1 MALALLMAGILALPT
16 IGGREVPGGIYG
28 RGLINAAVLAF
39 HATGLVLVF
48 RSDRF
53 INFAQ
58 IQMGTLGGLIFVLV
72 VQAEPL
78 FRALDAVCP
87 PCMEEPGSVA
97 LWANYATALVLG
109 LLVAVAVST
118 VFYVGV
124 VRRLNDSS
132 RLVVTVA
139 SIFAVQAVA
148 GLRDPI
154 VNAVITDRQRVMGI
168 PGGATPPPVDGPS
181 FSFGGA
187 TFTTPDVLIVAI
199 ALVAVVALAAYLR
212 FTNTGT
218 AIRAS
223 STNRARAETLGIN
236 VTKVTSRVWIAVGLL
251 SGAAAILTAMSGT
264 TSSGT
269 TESLNVA
276 LLVRIL
282 AVVVVARLTSLPLAA
297 AAAIAFGVLDQV
309 VLWVFG
315 TTLPVDGVLVALIG
329 GLLLVQRRDR
339 QRSDDDADWQAA
351 RELRPIPAQ
360 LRHLPEVRRYIRV
373 GSSVLAIVLLGIPWV
388 MSPSQTNLLTVAA
401 LYAIVGLSLLVLTG
415 WGGLVSLGQFALAA
429 VGAWVA
435 AVLGLPLP
443 LALLIGG
450 AAGALTAVLVGLPA
464 LKLRGLYLAVTTLAF
479 ALATT
484 VLLLNRRYLGQLLP
498 DEVDRPALL
507 GVDFDDQRVAY
518 YVTLATVV
526 LAAIAVSRLRR
537 SRSGRML
544 IAARDNEALAS
555 SIGVSLV
562 RLRLSAFALSGFLAA
577 VAGVLFSVQQGGVQP
592 EAFAPGVSVTLFT
605 FTVIGGFG
613 TIAGPFLGFGLFGIM
628 SLLSTAS
635 STQLLLSGFGGIA
648 LMLAA
653 PGGLAQIAWSL
664 RDAMLRRVARRRR
677 LIVPSLIAD
686 QKSSDH
692 DRRAPIRPRLT
703 RAGGTAFVPQR
714 YQLDD
719 QWLIAPESGRSEDI
733 SGPFAPAEELADV

>member
-1 MALALLMAGILALPT
+1 MALALLMVGILALPA
-16 IGGREVPGGIYG
+16 IGDRGVPGGIYG
-28 RGLINAAVLAF
+28 RGLISAAVLTF

-58 IQMGTLGGLIFVLV
+58 IQMGAIGGTIFVLV
-72 VQAEPL
+72 VQSEPL

-87 PCMEEPGSVA
+87 PCMEAPGPVA
-97 LWANYATALVLG
+97 LWVNYVLGLALG
-109 LLVAVAVST
+109 LLVSVAIAT

-124 VRRLNDSS
+124 VRRLSASS

-139 SIFAVQAVA
+139 SIFAVQALA
-148 GLRDPI
+148 GLRDPL

-168 PGGATPPPVDGPS
+168 PGGSTPPPVSGPS

-187 TFTTPDVLIVAI
+187 TFTTLDVL
-199 ALVAVVALAAYLR
+199 LVAVAVVALAALAAYLR
-212 FTNTGT
+212 FTSTGT

-251 SGAAAILTAMSGT
+251 SGSAAILTAMSGT
-264 TSSGT
+264 DGT
-269 TESLNVA
+269 AVSQSLNVG

-282 AVVVVARLTSLPLAA
+282 AVVVVARLTSLPLVAA
-297 AAAIAFGVLDQV
+297 AAVVFGVLDQV

-315 TTLPVDGVLVALIG
+315 TTLPVDGVLILIIG
-329 GLLLVQRRDR
+329 GLLLAQRRDR
-339 QRSDDDADWQAA
+339 RRSDDDSDWQAA

-373 GSSVLAIVLLGIPWV
+373 GSGVLAIVLLGVPWV
-388 MSPSQTNLLTVAA
+388 MSPSQTNLLTVAVI
-401 LYAIVGLSLLVLTG
+401 YAIVGLSLLVLTG

-443 LALLIGG
+443 LALLAGG
-450 AAGALTAVLVGLPA
+450 AAGALAAVLVGLPA
-464 LKLRGLYLAVTTLAF
+464 LKLRGLYLAVTTLAL
-479 ALATT
+479 ALSTT

-518 YVTLATVV
+518 YVALTLAI
-526 LAAIAVSRLRR
+526 LAAVAVARLRR
-537 SRSGRML
+537 SRTGRML

-562 RLRLSAFALSGFLAA
+562 RLRLGAFALSGFLAA

-592 EAFAPGVSVTLFT
+592 EAFSPGVSVTLFT

-613 TIAGPFLGFGLFGIM
+613 TIAGPFLGFGLLGVL
-628 SLLSTAS
+628 SLLSTAA
-635 STQLLLSGFGGIA
+635 STQLLISGFGGIA

-677 LIVPSLIAD
+677 LIVPALIAD
-686 QKSSDH
+686 RKASELED
-692 DRRAPIRPRLT
+692 RAPIRPRLT
-703 RAGGTAFVPQR
+703 RAGSTAFVPAR
-714 YQLDD
+714 YQLRD
-719 QWLIAPESGRSEDI
+719 QWLIAPAANGDDGRD
-733 SGPFAPAEELADV
+733 GRPAPTEELADV